1 MCINEKGNI
10 ESHKKQDY
18 TLRRTEP
25 HHRESCEINDT
36 GVNTEPSDHYTEEN
50 TVKMT
55 KTSQRGEKCEYKVF
69 RLSTNW
75 RAQNRTTSLPQRGK
89 PLPRY
94 ETSNM
99 SNKYFVNLK
108 NLERHMSHR
117 IGKQIV
123 ETAAKDTKNIPV
135 MERT

>member
-1 MCINEKGNI
+1 MCINEKGNL

-18 TLRRTEP
+18 TFRRTEP

-75 RAQNRTTSLPQRGK
+75 RAQKQNYQLTATRKTR
-89 PLPRY
+89 PRY
-94 ETSNM
+94 ETSNR

-108 NLERHMSHR
+108 NLEGHMSHR
-117 IGKQIV
+117 IWKQIV
-123 ETAAKDTKNIPV
+123 ETVAKYTKIFQ
-135 MERT
+135 